1 MPIRVKLDD
10 TDSKEEDDLAL
21 SILAG
26 YREGVEKQKQ
36 EKTDEKEDQEDL
48 DK

>member
-10 TDSKEEDDLAL
+10 TDSKEEDELAL
-21 SILAG
+21 DILAG

-36 EKTDEKEDQEDL
+36 EKAEKENKEDL

>member
-10 TDSKEEDDLAL
+10 TDSKEEDELAF

-26 YREGVEKQKQ
+26 YREGIEKQKKEEEKQ
-36 EKTDEKEDQEDL
+36 ENNKDL